1 MNKLFLTPLLLI
13 LIMTSVTAQTT
24 SYKLKNGL
32 TIILNEDHQQPSI
45 FGCVVTKSGSI
56 DDPSDATGLA
66 HYLEHVL
73 FKGTNEIGT
82 TNWEQEKVHYNK
94 IIALYDELQKLTEV
108 EDVDRIQKEI
118 NEESLLAGKFTIS
131 NEFSN
136 IIQSIGGT
144 GVNAGTGFDLTQF
157 FNNFPAGQLE
167 AWLEIYSHR
176 FQHPVF
182 RGFQAELETVYEEK
196 NMYSDSPFSVLR
208 EKFNS
213 AYYGEKHP
221 YGRPIIGFTEHLKKP
236 SLSKLISHYEKFYV
250 PENMGL
256 ILSGDFNSEEVKVL
270 IENTFGK
277 WEAKELPAREPLA
290 ITSIDGKKKVK
301 TKLTP
306 IPVAMWGFPAVKSGD
321 KDEIALD
328 IMCKLLSNNE
338 QTGILD
344 KYVINGDIQQISVG
358 LDSKIDDGLLQ
369 ILSIPIFDYNQLR
382 FTSLSSVEKMIFE
395 GIKELKSGTFEKWT
409 LSAIQDKM
417 CVDYE
422 LAKESG
428 SSTGR
433 ILASIFA
440 SNQTIEDFKA
450 YPIKVQSVTKEDI
463 IKAANKYLANNYL
476 TLFSGRG
483 KAEQDKLQKPDIKPI
498 EPTKGQVSDY
508 SKKVAEI
515 LPVEKTLKYINFE
528 KDITKETIAEKVN
541 LYYSQNTKNDV
552 FSLTLKYGVGS
563 LEIPTLDLATSLMNK
578 AGIMAM
584 FTPHELKKEFAKLSC
599 SYNFFNNENYTYV
612 TLVGK
617 EENLAEACQLLSR
630 TYILPALDDKQMN
643 QLLGSIIGSRQM
655 EKGEKDQQSGA
666 LDDYLKYHNNS
677 PELTRLS
684 TEDLKAL
691 TKSTLAADF
700 IKATQYET
708 SIHYVGKIP
717 FNEVKQTLMTKLAI
731 PSGLKASNSPRLKEE
746 FNYSENTIY
755 FLNNKDARQSD
766 VHLVLLGENFTL
778 DQQPIINAFNQYFG
792 GGFNGIVLQEL
803 RELRSFA
810 YTAQAAYSTPMIEN
824 NPAHLNGFIG
834 VQADKTA
841 DAVTEFIKLIKELP
855 EKPERIEN
863 IRSYLVQATSSSK
876 PSFRYLS
883 QNVEEW
889 ERLGYKEDPSIS
901 KINAYSNM
909 TFDDILNFYKK
920 NIQNKPIAIAIVGNK
935 KLVDIKKLEKI
946 AKIKYLSP
954 TKIFKD

>member
-1 MNKLFLTPLLLI
+1 MFI
-13 LIMTSVTAQTT
+13 ATSVMAQTT

-45 FGCVVTKSGSI
+45 FGCVVTKSGSK

-82 TNWEQEKVHYNK
+82 TNWEQERVHYDK
-94 IIALYDELQKLTEV
+94 IIALYDELENATE

-118 NEESLLAGKFTIS
+118 NEESLLAGKFTIA

-144 GVNAGTGFDLTQF
+144 GVNAGTGFDITQY
-157 FNNFPAGQLE
+157 FNNFPSGQLE

-221 YGRPIIGFTEHLKKP
+221 YGRPIIGFSEHLKKP
-236 SLSKLISHYEKFYV
+236 SISKLIQQYEKFYI
-250 PENMGL
+250 PGNMGL
-256 ILSGDFNSEEVKVL
+256 ILSGDFNSEEAKGL
-270 IENTFGK
+270 IENSFGK
-277 WEAKELPAREPLA
+277 WEAKELPKREELTKTA
-290 ITSIDGKKKVK
+290 LEGRRKVK
-301 TKLTP
+301 AKLTP
-306 IPVAMWGFPAVKSGD
+306 IPVAMWGFPAIKTGH
-321 KDEIALD
+321 KDEIAID
-328 IMCKLLSNNE
+328 ILCKILSNNE

-344 KYVINGDIQQISVG
+344 KFVINGDIQNVSVG
-358 LDSKIDDGLLQ
+358 LDSKIDDGLIQ
-369 ILSIPIFDYNQLR
+369 ILAIPIFDYNQLR
-382 FTSLSSVEKMIFE
+382 FTSLSTVEKMILE
-395 GIKELKSGTFEKWT
+395 GIKELKSGSFEEWT
-409 LSAIQDKM
+409 LSSIQDKM
-417 CVDYE
+417 CIDYE

-428 SSTGR
+428 RSTGR

-440 SNQTIEDFKA
+440 SNQTIEEFEK
-450 YPIKVQSVTKEDI
+450 YPTKVQAITKEDI
-463 IKAANKYLANNYL
+463 IKAADLYLNKNYL

-498 EPTKGQVSDY
+498 EPSKGQISDY
-508 SKKVAEI
+508 SKKIASI
-515 LPVEKTLKYINFE
+515 TPVEKEVHYIDLE
-528 KDITKETIAEKVN
+528 KDIKSETIVDKVK
-541 LYYSQNTKNDV
+541 LYYNKNSKNNV
-552 FSLTLKYGVGS
+552 FTLTLKYGVGS

-599 SYNFFNNENYTYV
+599 SYYFSNDENYTYV
-612 TLVGK
+612 TLKGK
-617 EENLAEACQLLSR
+617 EENLAQACQLLSR

-655 EKGEKDQQSGA
+655 EKSEKDQQSDA
-666 LDDYLKYHNNS
+666 LNDYLRYHDKS
-677 PELTRLS
+677 PEITRIS

-708 SIHYVGKIP
+708 SIHYVGQIP
-717 FNEVKQTLMTKLAI
+717 FDQVKNTLMTKLAI
-731 PSGLKASNSPRLKEE
+731 PSGLKDSDSPRLREY

-755 FLNNKDARQSD
+755 FLNNRDARQSD
-766 VHLVLLGENFTL
+766 VHLVLLGDNFSL
-778 DQQPIINAFNQYFG
+778 EQQPIINAFNQYFG

-810 YTAQAAYSTPMIEN
+810 YTAQANYSTPDIKN
-824 NPAHLNGFIG
+824 KPSHLSGFIG

-841 DAVTEFIKLIKELP
+841 DAVTEFIKLIRELP
-855 EKPERIEN
+855 EKPERIDN
-863 IRSYLVQATSSSK
+863 ISSFLVQATSSNK

-889 ERLGYKEDPSIS
+889 QRLGYKQDPSIS
-901 KINAYSNM
+901 KIETYSQM

-946 AKIKYLSP
+946 AKVKYLSP